1 MPVVT
6 NATEN
11 KVLEWKKTPLLGKIY
26 KRCKKSDSQM
36 LGTNTSK
43 FASAKSL
50 PTNFYFRGSNWKTEL
65 ETDNLEEE

>member
-11 KVLEWKKTPLLGKIY
+11 KILEQKKTLLGKIY

-36 LGTNTSK
+36 LATNASQ

-50 PTNFYFRGSNWKTEL
+50 PTNFYFRGSNWKIEL
-65 ETDNLEEE
+65 ETDNLEEK